1 MPQAPRRAGIGG
13 GASPVAAA
21 PAMWLPIRKT
31 ALSNSEEQTRCPC
44 PVLSLSRSAASVA
57 VTPKT
62 APRMS
67 MIEAPARS
75 GRPGGPVM

>member
-13 GASPVAAA
+13 GGSPVAAR

-31 ALSNSEEQTRCPC
+31 ALSNSAPLTRCPC
-44 PVLSLSRSAASVA
+44 PVVSRSRSAACTA
-57 VTPKT
+57 TTPKT